1 MAIVSNTDLI
11 RRVPLFSDL
20 SPAQSSIVSA
30 TMTKRRY
37 KRGDLIV
44 EQGATSGALF
54 MILSG
59 KARVLSHDQRG
70 REVIIATLDTGDCIG
85 EMSLIDGEPH
95 SATVRTETPTDVLVL
110 GHDAFL
116 RCLREN
122 IAMADAVMR
131 GLVRRLR
138 RADKQILSLALMD
151 VYGRVMH
158 VLQDLSQQDADG
170 NRILRTKVS
179 R

>member
-1 MAIVSNTDLI
+1 MAIMSNTDLI

-110 GHDAFL
+110 GHEAFL

-122 IAMADAVMR
+122 IAMADAVIR
-131 GLVRRLR
+131 GRGNSAGG
-138 RADKQILSLALMD
+138 ADEFVEEAASEASE
-151 VYGRVMH
+151 G
-158 VLQDLSQQDADG
+158 
-170 NRILRTKVS
+170 
-179 R
+179 